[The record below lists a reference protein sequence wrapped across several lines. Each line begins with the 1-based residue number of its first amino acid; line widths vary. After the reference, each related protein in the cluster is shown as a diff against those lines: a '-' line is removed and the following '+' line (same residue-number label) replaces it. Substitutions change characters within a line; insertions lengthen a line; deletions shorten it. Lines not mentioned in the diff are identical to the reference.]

1 MVEAEAPGH
10 VVPVQLEGAAIAER
24 RERPQHADAPAL
36 RQLRH
41 ALGEPVHDLA
51 LPGAQPL
58 EVDLGRGEAHTEPLG
73 LPRLADDAR
82 GVEQRLGW
90 DAAAE
95 EADAPEL
102 RFGVNEGDLDA
113 EVRGPEGGRVTA
125 WPPADDDQLR
135 ALHASAL
142 QEEMQGILEQLGDV
156 PDEASRV
163 RAIDHA
169 VIVRQGEWKHDPLA

>member
-1 MVEAEAPGH
+1 MMGTE
-10 VVPVQLEGAAIAER
+10 PVARIAWSKPRRRGASSPSNSRCAVAER

-36 RQLRH
+36 RRLRH

-73 LPRLADDAR
+73 LPRVADDAR

-95 EADAPEL
+95 EADAPSC
-102 RFGVNEGDLDA
+102 A
-113 EVRGPEGGRVTA
+113 SASTRVTST
-125 WPPADDDQLR
+125 PR
-135 ALHASAL
+135 SA
-142 QEEMQGILEQLGDV
+142 
-156 PDEASRV
+156 ARK
-163 RAIDHA
+163 AA
-169 VIVRQGEWKHDPLA
+169 A